1 MRTEEDEMQK
11 RKIGFFNQN
20 QPAHFYWHLKY
31 TINKNFN
38 SSAIVVLPLYFSHL
52 LKTFLSKCAR
62 KSSLFFLG
70 PSIVDYLTHF
80 KSTSKIPV
88 IEAFVVVDEEPF
100 ITFL

>member
-1 MRTEEDEMQK
+1 M
-11 RKIGFFNQN
+11 
-20 QPAHFYWHLKY
+20 
-31 TINKNFN
+31 INKNFN
-38 SSAIVVLPLYFSHL
+38 SSAIVVLPLYFSRL
-52 LKTFLSKCAR
+52 LKTFLSICAG